1 MQKRLYN
8 IIAMAVIFAG
18 ISAAGN
24 AQSIK
29 AVINFTA
36 PTQGLSVDPFR
47 DKIYV
52 VAPDP
57 TAPSDNL
64 AVINGASDTVIH
76 NVQLP
81 SGSLF
86 VAVDYLAARIY
97 VAGCNYN
104 VDPSP
109 CTVTVIDEYSLNT
122 LKTIPITTTPG
133 FGLTGIVVNPVT
145 QLVYVANG
153 SDNVITVI
161 EGSKEKVLGDIY
173 LDGNSPAAVALNPI
187 LGRLYVPFGTNE
199 VGIVDT
205 HNNFLIKTTEFGSVT
220 VGAASNIVDGNVFV
234 TDQEIGPSQ
243 TGVFDATGKL
253 LKSITV
259 DDAPLGVDVD
269 PFTNLAF
276 VVSTALDNVTVIDGA
291 THKVTAVVTGVP
303 GSYVAVN
310 YSSRKVYVSG
320 QIGVTVLGEK

>member
-104 VDPSP
+104 VVATMSSPSSKAP
-109 CTVTVIDEYSLNT
+109 KKKSLGT
-122 LKTIPITTTPG
+122 FISMATRP
-133 FGLTGIVVNPVT
+133 
-145 QLVYVANG
+145 
-153 SDNVITVI
+153 
-161 EGSKEKVLGDIY
+161 
-173 LDGNSPAAVALNPI
+173 
-187 LGRLYVPFGTNE
+187 RL
-199 VGIVDT
+199 
-205 HNNFLIKTTEFGSVT
+205 L
-220 VGAASNIVDGNVFV
+220 
-234 TDQEIGPSQ
+234 
-243 TGVFDATGKL
+243 
-253 LKSITV
+253 
-259 DDAPLGVDVD
+259 
-269 PFTNLAF
+269 
-276 VVSTALDNVTVIDGA
+276 
-291 THKVTAVVTGVP
+291 
-303 GSYVAVN
+303 
-310 YSSRKVYVSG
+310 R
-320 QIGVTVLGEK
+320 